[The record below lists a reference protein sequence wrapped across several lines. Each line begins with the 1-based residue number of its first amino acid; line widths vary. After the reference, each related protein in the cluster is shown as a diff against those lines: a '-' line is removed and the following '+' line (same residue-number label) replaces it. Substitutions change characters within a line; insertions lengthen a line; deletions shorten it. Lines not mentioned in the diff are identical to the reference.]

1 VKLRGGNGP
10 LLIGHK
16 GAGALEPENTLASL
30 SRAVELGCD
39 LVEFDVLDVDGHL
52 VLGHSLPELAPHP
65 ATFDEALE
73 LLGASNVGLL
83 VDLKW
88 HGYEA
93 ATVEAIRRHGL
104 AERVLVSSCHAHSV
118 LEVARLA
125 PELARGITYPY
136 DRHGFSERRGL
147 APLTAAALITLRTAL
162 PARID
167 WLLDRAGAS
176 VAVLY
181 HAVVSPGV
189 VERAHER
196 DAAVLAWTV
205 DEQADLE
212 RVLEAGVD
220 GVVTND
226 PRIFPRPH

>member
-1 VKLRGGNGP
+1 VNLLDGNGP

-16 GAGALEPENTLASL
+16 GAGGLEPENTLASL
-30 SRAVELGCD
+30 ARAVELGCD
-39 LVEFDVLDVDGHL
+39 AVEFDVLEVEGRL
-52 VLGHSLPELAPHP
+52 VLGHSLPELAPEP
-65 ATFDEALE
+65 ATLDEALE
-73 LLGASNVGLL
+73 LLGASTVGLL

-88 HGYEA
+88 HGYEGA
-93 ATVEAIRRHGL
+93 AVAALRRHNL
-104 AERVLVSSCHAHSV
+104 VERALISSCHAHSV
-118 LEVARLA
+118 RDVARLA

-147 APLTAAALITLRTAL
+147 APLTGAALITLRTAL

-181 HAVVSPGV
+181 HAVISPAA
-189 VERAHER
+189 VERAHQR

-205 DEQADLE
+205 DDQADLA
-212 RVLEAGVD
+212 RVLDAGVD

-226 PRIFPRPH
+226 PRIFPRAH